1 MTSSRFTDKEVVA
14 LLDAEEEEDAV
25 DEPFYPGSDEEIAVL
40 EEEEEDEN
48 ADNVEEEHENVDTGD
63 ETENESEDDTEIRC
77 VFTVLSHKTTIIHRL
92 KHIIGYILTLQLRQ
106 HQVVLSPPPAQS
118 DTSIY
123 RQGWSTLHYP
133 KHCKGGLLPVL
144 YFHYY

>member
-1 MTSSRFTDKEVVA
+1 MTSSRFSEEEVVA

-25 DEPFYPGSDEEIAVL
+25 DEPFYPGSDEEVAVL

-48 ADNVEEEHENVDTGD
+48 GDNVEGEYENVNTGG

-106 HQVVLSPPPAQS
+106 HQVVLSRPPAQS
-118 DTSIY
+118 DTPVY
-123 RQGWSTLHYP
+123 RQSWSTLHYP
-133 KHCKGGLLPVL
+133 EHCKGGLLPVL
-144 YFHYY
+144 YPYYY